1 MTDQEFYTNVGYLAN
16 PIRETNIEVEMPQR
30 SQAQF
35 VADYASWT
43 NNYPL
48 PLKTDTA
55 PYYVWPP
62 IRDKWSVEMRAY
74 FISNDNIPQSLLNIL
89 EPSRI
94 QTRPGYENWQRRIS
108 TKDNISPLLRVG
120 FVLGTPQDESRIRA
134 LIPDQFV
141 NDFNHGYN
149 L

>member
-1 MTDQEFYTNVGYLAN
+1 M
-16 PIRETNIEVEMPQR
+16 
-30 SQAQF
+30 
-35 VADYASWT
+35 
-43 NNYPL
+43 
-48 PLKTDTA
+48 
-55 PYYVWPP
+55 WPP